1 MHLNKIYGKNA
12 NYFQLITVLTLYFH
26 HHSIMNSEGQP
37 LNSSDIKPREVLIK
51 WTIPSPKLMKQTNFM
66 NSFDDNCSM
75 NNEAELY

>member
-1 MHLNKIYGKNA
+1 
-12 NYFQLITVLTLYFH
+12 
-26 HHSIMNSEGQP
+26 MNSEGQP

-75 NNEAELY
+75 NNKAEL

>member
-12 NYFQLITVLTLYFH
+12 NYFQLITVLTLHFH

-51 WTIPSPKLMKQTNFM
+51 WAIPSPKLMKQTNFM
-66 NSFDDNCSM
+66 NSFDDNCSK
-75 NNEAELY
+75 NNKAER